1 MPAAADHTPPTT
13 VLPHGDPLDLAAAAR
28 QLAAALSAWLAEP
41 HAPHGFVRFEQRVAP
56 CTPLPWL
63 VDQQAWS
70 RRYLETPDGALAIA
84 SLGEANQWDT
94 ALGMP
99 AELAARLA
107 ADPASGPLRFFL
119 TCRFASNALVDA
131 AWAPFG
137 TTRVILPLVE
147 LRREA
152 DACTLAVNLDG
163 TVTRMADVA
172 AEAQALLHEAA
183 SPGRPTG
190 AWQAEL
196 IAEQPA
202 SEDWRATVSQ
212 TLADIDA
219 GRLEKCVLARTR
231 TYALSGTLDPMQLL
245 ADAANA
251 QPGTFRFGVQVD
263 PEHAFVGVTPELLF
277 RRRGTRIESHA
288 LAGTRRR
295 PAAAAEDDALGAE
308 LLRSDKD
315 RREHESVRAYID
327 SVLTPL
333 LEGGPDFEGPML
345 RQLEGLQHIDTRI
358 AGELRADAGDGELLE
373 ALHPTPAVCG
383 VPALDAQAA
392 IEQREPFDRG
402 LYAGA
407 VGVVGRDEAIVTVGI
422 RSALHLGN
430 RIQLLAGA
438 GIVAGSDPDAE
449 WQETGDKMRELDA
462 ILRAGRAV

>member
-1 MPAAADHTPPTT
+1 MESR
-13 VLPHGDPLDLAAAAR
+13 DLAAGAR
-28 QLAAALSAWLAEP
+28 QLRIALGTWLADRPTAE
-41 HAPHGFVRFEQRVAP
+41 GFVRFEQPVDA
-56 CTPLPWL
+56 CEPLTWL
-63 VDQQAWS
+63 VAQQAWS
-70 RRYLETPDGALAIA
+70 RRYLETPDGSVAIA

-94 ALGMP
+94 TGGLPP
-99 AELAARLA
+99 ALAARLS
-107 ADPASGPLRFFL
+107 ADPDSGALRFFL
-119 TCRFASNALVDA
+119 TSRFAGDAAVDE

-152 DACTLAVNLDG
+152 GVCTLAVNLDG
-163 TVTRMADVA
+163 GAPRLSDVA

-183 SPGRPTG
+183 APGRPAG
-190 AWQAEL
+190 SWQAEL
-196 IAEQPA
+196 IAEHPG
-202 SEDWRATVSQ
+202 STDWRTSVSQ
-212 TLADIDA
+212 TLVDIEA

-245 ADAANA
+245 ADAARA

-277 RRRGTRIESHA
+277 RRQGTHIESQA
-288 LAGTRRR
+288 LAGTRARQ
-295 PAAAAEDDALGAE
+295 AGGADDEQLAGE
-308 LLRSDKD
+308 LFGSDKD

-327 SVLTPL
+327 AVLTPL
-333 LEGGPDFEGPML
+333 LAGAPDFEGPTL
-345 RQLEGLQHIDTRI
+345 RQLEGLQHLDTHI
-358 AGELRADAGDGELLE
+358 AGELRPGAGDGELLA

-383 VPALDAQAA
+383 VPAKDAQAA
-392 IEQREPFDRG
+392 IERREPFDRG

-407 VGVVGRDEAIVTVGI
+407 VGVIGRDEAIITVGI

-430 RIQLLAGA
+430 RVLLLAGA